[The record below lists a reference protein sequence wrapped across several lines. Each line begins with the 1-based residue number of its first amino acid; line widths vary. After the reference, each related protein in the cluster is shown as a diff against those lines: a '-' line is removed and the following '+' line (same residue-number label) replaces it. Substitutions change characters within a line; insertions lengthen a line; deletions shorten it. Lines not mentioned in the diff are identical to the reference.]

1 MFSTL
6 IQNCLHRNGSI
17 EKSSCITYETAP
29 KSTIP
34 MAQILKTKK

>member
-1 MFSTL
+1 MNNSF
-6 IQNCLHRNGSI
+6 IQNGLHRNGSI
-17 EKSSCITYETAP
+17 EKISCITYDTAP